1 MQEAIFVQTVRDV
14 MTTNIEYCTP
24 LDNVYE
30 VAVKM
35 RDLDVGVIPIVENG
49 RLIGLIT
56 DRDLVVRGIA
66 EKRPGSNE
74 VINVMS
80 ENLVTVSP
88 DASVQEAAELMAKH
102 QIRRL
107 PVVENGKLVGIVS
120 LGDLATSSYSDQNAK
135 HALSE
140 ISEQHHNTH

>member
-1 MQEAIFVQTVRDV
+1 MKSVRDV
-14 MTTNIEYCTP
+14 MTSNVDCCTQ

-35 RDLDVGVIPIVENG
+35 KDLDVGAIPIIDNDT
-49 RLIGLIT
+49 RKLIGMIT

-66 EKRPGSNE
+66 EKRAGSNQ
-74 VINVMS
+74 VTNVMS
-80 ENLVTVSP
+80 ESLITVSP
-88 DASVQEAAELMAKH
+88 ETSLQEASNLMAEH

-107 PVVENGKLVGIVS
+107 PVVENEQLVGIIA
-120 LGDLATSSYSDQNAK
+120 LGDLAVDKMSDESAG

-140 ISEQHHNTH
+140 ISESEQIHH

>member
-1 MQEAIFVQTVRDV
+1 VQTVRDV
-14 MTTNIEYCTP
+14 MTTDVEYCTP

-35 RDLDVGVIPIVENG
+35 RDLDVGAIPIVEND

-66 EKRPGSNE
+66 EKRSGSNQ
-74 VINVMS
+74 VTNVMS
-80 ENLVTVSP
+80 DNLITVSP
-88 DASVQEAAELMAKH
+88 NTSVEEAAQLMAKH

-107 PVVENGKLVGIVS
+107 PVVENGRLVGMVS
-120 LGDLATSSYSDQNAK
+120 LGDLATNQYSDQSAGR
-135 HALSE
+135 ALSE
-140 ISEQHHNTH
+140 VSEQHHTH

>member
-1 MQEAIFVQTVRDV
+1 MQTVRDV

-35 RDLDVGVIPIVENG
+35 RDLNVGAIPIVDSG
-49 RLIGLIT
+49 QLIGMIT

-66 EKRPGSNE
+66 EKRSGSNQ
-74 VINVMS
+74 VTNVMS
-80 ENLVTVSP
+80 EKLITISP
-88 DASVQEAAELMAKH
+88 DASLEEASRMMAEH

-107 PVVENGKLVGIVS
+107 PVVENGRLVGIVS
-120 LGDLATSSYSDQNAK
+120 LGDLAINKMSDQIAGV
-135 HALSE
+135 ALSE
-140 ISEQHHNTH
+140 ISENNQIQQ

>member
-1 MQEAIFVQTVRDV
+1 VQTVREV
-14 MTTNIEYCTP
+14 MTTDVDYCTP

-35 RDLDVGVIPIVENG
+35 RDLNVGAIPIVENE

-66 EKRPGSNE
+66 EKRSGSNQ
-74 VINVMS
+74 VTNVMS
-80 ENLVTVSP
+80 ENLITVSP
-88 DASVQEAAELMAKH
+88 DTSVQEAAQLMAKH

-107 PVVENGKLVGIVS
+107 PVVENGKLVGMVS
-120 LGDLATSSYSDQNAK
+120 LGDLAINENSDESAGY
-135 HALSE
+135 ALSE
-140 ISEQHHNTH
+140 ISEQHRIH

>member
-1 MQEAIFVQTVRDV
+1 VQTVREV
-14 MTTNIEYCTP
+14 MTTDVDYCTP

-35 RDLDVGVIPIVENG
+35 RDLNVGAIPIVENE

-66 EKRPGSNE
+66 EKRSGSNQ
-74 VINVMS
+74 VTNVMS
-80 ENLVTVSP
+80 ENLITVSP
-88 DASVQEAAELMAKH
+88 DTSVQEAAQLMAKH

-107 PVVENGKLVGIVS
+107 PVVENGKLVGMVS
-120 LGDLATSSYSDQNAK
+120 LGDLSINENSDESAG

-140 ISEQHHNTH
+140 ISEQHRIH

>member
-1 MQEAIFVQTVRDV
+1 VQTVREV
-14 MTTNIEYCTP
+14 MTTDVDYCTP

-35 RDLDVGVIPIVENG
+35 RDLNVGAIPIVENE

-66 EKRPGSNE
+66 EKRSGSNQ
-74 VINVMS
+74 VTNVMS
-80 ENLVTVSP
+80 ENLITVSP
-88 DASVQEAAELMAKH
+88 DTSVQEAAQLMAKH

-107 PVVENGKLVGIVS
+107 PVVENGKLVGMVS
-120 LGDLATSSYSDQNAK
+120 LGDLAINENSDESAG

-140 ISEQHHNTH
+140 ISEQHRIH